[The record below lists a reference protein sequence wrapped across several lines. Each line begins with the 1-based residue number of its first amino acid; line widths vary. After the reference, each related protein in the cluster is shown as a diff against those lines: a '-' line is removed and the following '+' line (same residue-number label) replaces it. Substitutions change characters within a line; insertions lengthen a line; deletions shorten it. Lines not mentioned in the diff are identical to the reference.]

1 MVHSVGRQQPGGILP
16 QQRDLLLGG
25 DGERVDAVVRHPGG
39 IGVDRFVGQVDPL
52 GVERGQCHRHAYRV
66 ACGIGGDI
74 RAQSGVG
81 GETPGAVHDHP
92 HSQTHLAVQYRRLQ
106 LSVTQLHDLGGDGVD
121 PQVSVASPAGGRRRE
136 RRVGQSGTWQR
147 KKILVDAVPRAHGST
162 VTGWPPGQSA
172 VRSARTWRG
181 ARP

>member
-1 MVHSVGRQQPGGILP
+1 M
-16 QQRDLLLGG
+16 
-25 DGERVDAVVRHPGG
+25 
-39 IGVDRFVGQVDPL
+39 
-52 GVERGQCHRHAYRV
+52 RV

-92 HSQTHLAVQYRRLQ
+92 HRQTHLAVQYRRLQ

-121 PQVSVASPAGGRRRE
+121 SQVSVASPAGGSRRE

-147 KKILVDAVPRAHGST
+147 KKVLVDAVRRAHGST
-162 VTGWPPGQSA
+162 VMGWTPGQSVSGA
-172 VRSARTWRG
+172 VGPNLAPGPTLTLRTDGAALMNLARLVAQYCSCLDRLG
-181 ARP
+181 GCGRPIGSGRLGR